1 MANKINPWAVCHSQL
16 GKKKTDKFE
25 RCVMKIKTKHGIKDW
40 TEFKA
45 ALRYL
50 SETVQGQKEDI
61 LAARERQEKEKK
73 EKSSTKPVKSL
84 GVKEAI
90 KSATSTGL
98 VRGRIGKRPKGD
110 EEEQAM
116 RRQKG
121 ILAHTEY
128 KGRSFSEDS
137 VADDIIAVNLRKE
150 RERMQ
155 GTAAVRAI
163 GKRSAA
169 KRTDIGGPVH
179 TKETIKALPAPS
191 PKPGIRG
198 SSPQGIM
205 RQQRT
210 AGTKY
215 EGPSLKEKVK
225 YLAEIARLAGPG
237 PATDVRR
244 RPGTSEKGRRAR
256 RRSSGETHKTPL
268 ELHMLKMTH
277 PDTGVNAGTE
287 HEGPSLREKLEYLKR
302 SM

>member
-84 GVKEAI
+84 GVKEAL

-110 EEEQAM
+110 EEEHEM

-121 ILAHTEY
+121 ILAHTE
-128 KGRSFSEDS
+128 S
-137 VADDIIAVNLRKE
+137 
-150 RERMQ
+150 
-155 GTAAVRAI
+155 
-163 GKRSAA
+163 
-169 KRTDIGGPVH
+169 
-179 TKETIKALPAPS
+179 
-191 PKPGIRG
+191 
-198 SSPQGIM
+198 
-205 RQQRT
+205 
-210 AGTKY
+210 
-215 EGPSLKEKVK
+215 EGPSLKEKLN
-225 YLAEIARLAGPG
+225 YLAELGGGQKAVTSTATPKKEEHPAGEVYAAVEKWKKRWG
-237 PATDVRR
+237 KGGSKVKELPAHLR
-244 RPGTSEKGRRAR
+244 
-256 RRSSGETHKTPL
+256 TH
-268 ELHMLKMTH
+268 
-277 PDTGVNAGTE
+277 TE
-287 HEGPSLREKLEYLKR
+287 HEGPSLKEKLAHLAEKDWIQGAVNPKHKGYCTPMTKKTCTPARKALAKR
-302 SM
+302 FKKAGRREGTKKGGKTGWKGKV